1 MVMSFEEKG
10 YEIIRGAINPEL
22 AEFVAKEFSIMR
34 DAVCY
39 DWGKPIDYSNDPQAP
54 NSFGWYSPLC
64 LETLLVTLKDKVKEV
79 TNKNLESAYSYGRI
93 YYNGSVLTKHIDRE
107 SCQYSTTLCLRD
119 DKDFPWPIYLKDFGN
134 NEVEA
139 LLSPGDMLI
148 YQGDKCEHWRNPFF
162 GNEHIQCFLHYV
174 DLDGPHAEF
183 KFDKR
188 VMLGLPKA

>member
-1 MVMSFEEKG
+1 MSFEEKG
-10 YEIIRGAINPEL
+10 YEIIRGAISPEL
-22 AEFVAKEFSIMR
+22 AEFIATEFSIMR
-34 DAVCY
+34 SAICY
-39 DWGKPIDYSNDPQAP
+39 DWGKPTDYSNDPQAP

-64 LETLLVTLKDKVKEV
+64 FETLLVILKDKVKEV

-93 YYNGSVLTKHIDRE
+93 YYNSSVLTKHTDRE

-119 DKDFPWPIYLKDFGN
+119 DKDFSWPIYLKDFGN

-162 GNEHIQCFLHYV
+162 GDEHIQCFLHYV